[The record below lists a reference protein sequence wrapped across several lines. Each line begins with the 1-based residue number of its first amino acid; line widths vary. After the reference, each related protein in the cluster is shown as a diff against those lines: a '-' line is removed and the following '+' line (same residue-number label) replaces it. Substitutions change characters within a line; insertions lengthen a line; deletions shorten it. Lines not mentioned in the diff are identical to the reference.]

1 MINQDLERRI
11 EAYRGNPQ
19 ALMQRY
25 QQSQQLIDL
34 LALQRIKSE
43 KEAAARQIQMQMGQ
57 QPTVAEQREAE
68 VMDLTRQEVAQRVGE
83 VGQQKQQQQQQAMQK
98 MMGGLAAAPGAQAM
112 MPTQAMA
119 AGGIVAFNGED
130 ESLVESENMGER
142 ARRQLREKGSI
153 YSPYYGL
160 SLAEIQDIVAQEKID
175 DQLAA
180 EQAQAARE
188 GFMRERRQAA
198 ARRASADRGTFAPE
212 GKERTIGEAAKA
224 LGSDVSSGIRGLL
237 PAAPVDRRVQMG
249 SQNEFAVPAP
259 RPAAPPYVD
268 SDIAER
274 ADRMTGMVRPS
285 GETPPPGAG
294 ATPTPTSTPTL
305 QRTHVPTVPA
315 VDQGGPGGGIAP
327 AGDPK
332 LREALARMMDP
343 QRAEQERIRAQA
355 AAKAAYDLTPEER
368 ARYDRHMAELEQ
380 LDKQRFS
387 PEALRRRRWE
397 DFAAGAVNKESM
409 AGALGGGAASAVRGG
424 RTMEEAQREAL
435 LQRQKQAEAM
445 LERQRGIRKGV
456 FEASEKAGEEA
467 TKGLPAALQTAGSLE
482 TAALKSSDEA
492 KNRAAALERLGI
504 ERASAEK
511 IALLNAESQAEIAK
525 ATREG
530 TLLNKQAQLLDGI
543 NRREDLAIQELRTKN
558 PAYNA
563 LLAKQKNGM
572 LLPDELKQLQ
582 TMESGFAREEKAIR
596 ELFNAR
602 RDAVSMAGFRVLK
615 D

>member
-119 AGGIVAFNGED
+119 AGGIVAFQEGGEMPEVTQPSD
-130 ESLVESENMGER
+130 ERELSDEERERRRDLEIDETRRLMRRYPRPEPRSMAER
-142 ARRQLREKGSI
+142 AQRQMEEKGSI
-153 YSPYYGL
+153 YSPTYGMTPTEREAARKPTG
-160 SLAEIQDIVAQEKID
+160 LAQI
-175 DQLAA
+175 L
-180 EQAQAARE
+180 EQRRLEEERMAPPREDAMARYLRQTPSVSERYPEERLERGALPPAPVERMQPQGVPQTMPQPAQAA
-188 GFMRERRQAA
+188 
-198 ARRASADRGTFAPE
+198 AP
-212 GKERTIGEAAKA
+212 
-224 LGSDVSSGIRGLL
+224 S
-237 PAAPVDRRVQMG
+237 
-249 SQNEFAVPAP
+249 
-259 RPAAPPYVD
+259 AAPP
-268 SDIAER
+268 R
-274 ADRMTGMVRPS
+274 LDRT
-285 GETPPPGAG
+285 
-294 ATPTPTSTPTL
+294 
-305 QRTHVPTVPA
+305 QVPTVPA
-315 VDQGGPGGGIAP
+315 VDQGGRTGMEGISQV
-327 AGDPK
+327 GDPK

>member
-1 MINQDLERRI
+1 MEGI
-11 EAYRGNPQ
+11 
-19 ALMQRY
+19 
-25 QQSQQLIDL
+25 SQ
-34 LALQRIKSE
+34 
-43 KEAAARQIQMQMGQ
+43 
-57 QPTVAEQREAE
+57 V
-68 VMDLTRQEVAQRVGE
+68 
-83 VGQQKQQQQQQAMQK
+83 
-98 MMGGLAAAPGAQAM
+98 
-112 MPTQAMA
+112 
-119 AGGIVAFNGED
+119 
-130 ESLVESENMGER
+130 
-142 ARRQLREKGSI
+142 
-153 YSPYYGL
+153 
-160 SLAEIQDIVAQEKID
+160 
-175 DQLAA
+175 
-180 EQAQAARE
+180 
-188 GFMRERRQAA
+188 
-198 ARRASADRGTFAPE
+198 
-212 GKERTIGEAAKA
+212 
-224 LGSDVSSGIRGLL
+224 
-237 PAAPVDRRVQMG
+237 
-249 SQNEFAVPAP
+249 
-259 RPAAPPYVD
+259 
-268 SDIAER
+268 
-274 ADRMTGMVRPS
+274 
-285 GETPPPGAG
+285 
-294 ATPTPTSTPTL
+294 
-305 QRTHVPTVPA
+305 
-315 VDQGGPGGGIAP
+315 
-327 AGDPK
+327 GDPR

-343 QRAEQERIRAQA
+343 QRAEQERVRAQA

-387 PEALRRRRWE
+387 PEALRRRQWE
-397 DFAAGAVNKESM
+397 DFVAGAINKETM
-409 AGALGGGAASAVRGG
+409 AGALGGGATAATRGA
-424 RTMEEAQREAL
+424 RAMEEAQREAL
-435 LQRQKQAEAM
+435 LGRQKQAEAM

>member
-1 MINQDLERRI
+1 
-11 EAYRGNPQ
+11 
-19 ALMQRY
+19 
-25 QQSQQLIDL
+25 
-34 LALQRIKSE
+34 
-43 KEAAARQIQMQMGQ
+43 
-57 QPTVAEQREAE
+57 
-68 VMDLTRQEVAQRVGE
+68 
-83 VGQQKQQQQQQAMQK
+83 
-98 MMGGLAAAPGAQAM
+98 
-112 MPTQAMA
+112 MA

-130 ESLVESENMGER
+130 GSLVENENMGER
-142 ARRQLREKGSI
+142 ELSDEERERLRDLEIDETRRLMRRYPRPEPRSMAERAQRQMEEKGSI
-153 YSPYYGL
+153 YSPTYGMTPTEREAARRP
-160 SLAEIQDIVAQEKID
+160 SAGLAQI
-175 DQLAA
+175 L
-180 EQAQAARE
+180 EQRRMEEERARAPREDAMARYLRQTPQASERYPEERLERGALPPAPVERMQPQGVPQIMPQPAQAA
-188 GFMRERRQAA
+188 
-198 ARRASADRGTFAPE
+198 AP
-212 GKERTIGEAAKA
+212 
-224 LGSDVSSGIRGLL
+224 S
-237 PAAPVDRRVQMG
+237 
-249 SQNEFAVPAP
+249 
-259 RPAAPPYVD
+259 AAPP
-268 SDIAER
+268 R
-274 ADRMTGMVRPS
+274 LDRT
-285 GETPPPGAG
+285 
-294 ATPTPTSTPTL
+294 
-305 QRTHVPTVPA
+305 QVPTVPA
-315 VDQGGPGGGIAP
+315 VDQGGRTGMEGISQV
-327 AGDPK
+327 GDPK

-343 QRAEQERIRAQA
+343 ERAEKERIRAQA

-530 TLLNKQAQLLDGI
+530 TLLNKQSQLLQGI
-543 NRREDLAIQELRTKN
+543 DRREDLAIQELRTKN

-582 TMESGFAREEKAIR
+582 AMESGFAREEKAIR

>member
-98 MMGGLAAAPGAQAM
+98 MMGGLAAAPGAQSM

-119 AGGIVAFNGED
+119 AGGIVAFDNGGD
-130 ESLVESENMGER
+130 VSAIAGEETLTEEERQAYREREEARLAREEVAAQR
-142 ARRQLREKGSI
+142 ARMRRRGVPLEDRVAEVAEKLGAAGSDVVGAL
-153 YSPYYGL
+153 P
-160 SLAEIQDIVAQEKID
+160 
-175 DQLAA
+175 
-180 EQAQAARE
+180 R
-188 GFMRERRQAA
+188 
-198 ARRASADRGTFAPE
+198 
-212 GKERTIGEAAKA
+212 AAKA
-224 LGSDVSSGIRGLL
+224 AFQGQPESYTPAMDVIRRR
-237 PAAPVDRRVQMG
+237 PVDP
-249 SQNEFAVPAP
+249 SEFM
-259 RPAAPPYVD
+259 R
-268 SDIAER
+268 
-274 ADRMTGMVRPS
+274 G
-285 GETPPPGAG
+285 PGAG
-294 ATPTPTSTPTL
+294 SEVRDLSEAYPTGGPDTQRPTEGIAQLLRQQQSGQSGGAQAGAAGSTPTPAPTL
-305 QRTHVPTVPA
+305 QRTQVPPVPG
-315 VDQGGPGGGIAP
+315 VDRGQRTGMEGISQV
-327 AGDPK
+327 GDPK

-504 ERASAEK
+504 ERESAEK
-511 IALLNAESQAEIAK
+511 IAMLQAQSSAMIAQ
-525 ATREG
+525 ATREN
-530 TLLNKQAQLLDGI
+530 TLSLNHDRLLNRITENERA
-543 NRREDLAIQELRTKN
+543 AIQELRTKN
-558 PAYNA
+558 PAYTA
-563 LLAKQKNGM
+563 LLRKQQSGLFMPDDEKKLAALEAGFSREEQAIRADFAKQ
-572 LLPDELKQLQ
+572 
-582 TMESGFAREEKAIR
+582 REA
-596 ELFNAR
+596 L
-602 RDAVSMAGFRVLK
+602 SMAGFRVLK